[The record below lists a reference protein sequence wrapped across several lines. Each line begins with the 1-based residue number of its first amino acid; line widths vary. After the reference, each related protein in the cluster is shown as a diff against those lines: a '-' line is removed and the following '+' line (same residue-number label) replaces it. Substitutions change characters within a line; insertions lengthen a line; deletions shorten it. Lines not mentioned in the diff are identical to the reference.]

1 MKMEMR
7 LELAQEPGDER
18 VDTWGSTPT
27 MELPLLTQEEC
38 NAHMLRLVQGRV
50 AR

>member
-1 MKMEMR
+1 MKMELR
-7 LELAQEPGDER
+7 LEQEPGDER

-27 MELPLLTQEEC
+27 QELPLLTQEEC

-50 AR
+50 AK